1 MQAFIDWT
9 TRNPVPLVKK
19 EKENHVINHHYVG
32 DNNSIFYNNCIN
44 PFCNIVVE
52 FFPKTLAAN
61 SVTMIGFIVNLIPT
75 VLVIYLYGW
84 SLEGELDGWFCYLIG
99 LSYGF
104 YITMDNCDG
113 K

>member
-1 MQAFIDWT
+1 
-9 TRNPVPLVKK
+9 
-19 EKENHVINHHYVG
+19 
-32 DNNSIFYNNCIN
+32 
-44 PFCNIVVE
+44 
-52 FFPKTLAAN
+52 
-61 SVTMIGFIVNLIPT
+61 MIGFIVNLIPT